1 MSSLRPTGPFLE
13 HPDVATAMEFVSE
26 METVG
31 AVVPLFFLPEASCRF
46 ESWSFPYRTRM
57 AKELLLWNLP
67 KAGKVRGTVIVGS
80 SAGVLQ
86 VQLRDGSLLQEP
98 VRRSRQVRRIQV
110 EIPVVASS
118 GTLEWLQ
125 PDGRPSP
132 FVEGHC
138 YRLHFQPEQAEFSVL
153 MARET
158 ARAFCRAHP
167 EIRWADENAA
177 AMSKEAQR
185 EREDLARVTLPPA
198 PWPFEDAPWRRNP
211 VPASPA
217 AQP

>member
-1 MSSLRPTGPFLE
+1 MSALSPTGPFLE
-13 HPDVATAMEFVSE
+13 HPEVATAIDFVTE
-26 METVG
+26 LETVG

-46 ESWSFPYRTRM
+46 DAWSFPYRTRM
-57 AKELLLWNLP
+57 AKELLLWSLP
-67 KAGKVRGTVIVGS
+67 KHGRVRGTVIVGS
-80 SAGVLQ
+80 SAGVIQ
-86 VQLRDGSLLQEP
+86 VQLRDGSVLQEP
-98 VRRSRQVRRIQV
+98 LRRGRQVRRIPV
-110 EIPVVASS
+110 EIPAVATS

-138 YRLHFQPEQAEFSVL
+138 YRLHFEPERADFSVE

-167 EIRWADENAA
+167 EIRWAEGALPN
-177 AMSKEAQR
+177 SKEAQR

-198 PWPFEDAPWRRNP
+198 PWPFPDAPWQRTQL
-211 VPASPA
+211 PASAVP
-217 AQP
+217 QP